1 VDSHRS
7 YSPDEPDGQWYQ
19 QERGYPDPDWER
31 RGADPRYAQQ
41 QQPEA
46 SYGQA
51 PGYRDQGYGDYHVPE
66 PRGGYQPEG
75 ESRYAALTDPGDI
88 GQTTG
93 RMAPVGSRS
102 GEQMPPMPAAPQL
115 PPQLATPDGP
125 VSAPAHSA
133 PTSGLPH
140 LSADGL
146 LPPGTLPPPGA
157 PGDGESVRHA
167 TEQLDRAALRRPS
180 GGPGQLGDGV
190 YRSRRPGTAA
200 ALIAVTVVLELVAL
214 RLLVAAFF
222 GHPIQVG
229 GSIASAF
236 LALGVPMFG
245 LGLYGLLGGAAATPG
260 AGGRAWLRAPL
271 VYLPIALTLFVAAG
285 MAV

>member
-7 YSPDEPDGQWYQ
+7 YSPDEPNGQWYQ
-19 QERGYPDPDWER
+19 QERGYPDPDRER
-31 RGADPRYAQQ
+31 RGADSRYAAQS
-41 QQPEA
+41 QPE
-46 SYGQA
+46 SQYGQA
-51 PGYRDQGYGDYHVPE
+51 PGYQGYGDYQVPE
-66 PRGGYQPEG
+66 PRVGYQPEP
-75 ESRYAALTDPGDI
+75 ESRYAALTDPGDL
-88 GQTTG
+88 GQTG
-93 RMAPVGSRS
+93 RMAPLGPRS
-102 GEQMPPMPAAPQL
+102 GEQMPPMPAAPQF
-115 PPQLATPDGP
+115 PSQLDQP

-140 LSADGL
+140 LGAEGMPPTG
-146 LPPGTLPPPGA
+146 PPGE
-157 PGDGESVRHA
+157 GESVRHA
-167 TEQLDRAALRRPS
+167 TEQIDRAALRRPS

-200 ALIAVTVVLELVAL
+200 ALIAVTVVLELVAV
-214 RLLVAAFF
+214 RLLVATFF

-236 LALGVPMFG
+236 LALGLPMFG
-245 LGLYGLLGGAAATPG
+245 LGLYGLLGGAAAAPG
-260 AGGRAWLRAPL
+260 AGGRVWLRAPL

>member
-31 RGADPRYAQQ
+31 RGGDPRYAAQP
-41 QQPEA
+41 QPEA
-46 SYGQA
+46 QYGQA
-51 PGYRDQGYGDYHVPE
+51 PGYHAQEYGDYHVPE

-75 ESRYAALTDPGDI
+75 ESRYTALTDPGDI
-88 GQTTG
+88 GQTG
-93 RMAPVGSRS
+93 RMAPVGPRS
-102 GEQMPPMPAAPQL
+102 GETIPPMPAAPQL
-115 PPQLATPDGP
+115 PPHLMTPDQP
-125 VSAPAHSA
+125 VSAHSA
-133 PTSGLPH
+133 PTSSVP
-140 LSADGL
+140 L
-146 LPPGTLPPPGA
+146 LGTEGMPPA
-157 PGDGESVRHA
+157 GDGESVRHA
-167 TEQLDRAALRRPS
+167 TEQIDRAALRRPS

-222 GHPIQVG
+222 GHPVQVG

>member
-1 VDSHRS
+1 
-7 YSPDEPDGQWYQ
+7 
-19 QERGYPDPDWER
+19 
-31 RGADPRYAQQ
+31 
-41 QQPEA
+41 
-46 SYGQA
+46 
-51 PGYRDQGYGDYHVPE
+51 
-66 PRGGYQPEG
+66 
-75 ESRYAALTDPGDI
+75 
-88 GQTTG
+88 
-93 RMAPVGSRS
+93 
-102 GEQMPPMPAAPQL
+102 MPPMPAAPHL

-125 VSAPAHSA
+125 VSAPAYSA

-140 LSADGL
+140 LGADGL